1 MLQFP
6 LYIISFED
14 HDYECMPRSIFI
26 TESLD
31 EAKNKA
37 LEFTLTKHTQ
47 FGDGFNITVNEVL
60 NVQHDERTIFYFSN
74 DERDD
79 EEDRIK
85 LMINDRVYNTIFDK
99 KFEVLIELTS
109 GVNIEVLP
117 YTSCYWPE

>member
-74 DERDD
+74 DERDY
-79 EEDRIK
+79 EEDRITCTCWK
-85 LMINDRVYNTIFDK
+85 YGKSYFGSKQWSRCCLSWRK
-99 KFEVLIELTS
+99 
-109 GVNIEVLP
+109 
-117 YTSCYWPE
+117 